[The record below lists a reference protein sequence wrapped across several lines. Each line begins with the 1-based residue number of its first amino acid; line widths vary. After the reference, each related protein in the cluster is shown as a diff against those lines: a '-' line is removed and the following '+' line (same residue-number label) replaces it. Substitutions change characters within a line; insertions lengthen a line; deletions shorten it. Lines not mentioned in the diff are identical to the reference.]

1 MLPVD
6 PSKLDAPL
14 APAVP
19 GRLPVA
25 LGPAELPPALSTT
38 PTVWSLLAALR
49 RRWLPALVVSGALGA
64 AAAAAAYYAP
74 IFPKA
79 GAYAVVHVNPAT
91 QKYLPGEGD
100 AVDLERY

>member
-6 PSKLDAPL
+6 PSKLDVPM

-19 GRLPVA
+19 GRLPPA

-38 PTVWSLLAALR
+38 PTVWSLLRALR

-79 GAYAVVHVNPAT
+79 GAYSVVHVDTITKPF
-91 QKYLPGEGD
+91 LPGQGD
-100 AVDLERY
+100 SID